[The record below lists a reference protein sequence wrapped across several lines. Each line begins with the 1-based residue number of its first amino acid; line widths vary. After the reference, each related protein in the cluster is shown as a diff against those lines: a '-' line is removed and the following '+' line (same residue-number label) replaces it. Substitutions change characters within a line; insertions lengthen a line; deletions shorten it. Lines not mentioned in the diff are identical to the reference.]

1 MYKKYFVGF
10 DPAVQPAVLHVPCF
24 MTKIMT
30 FETEYEKAE
39 RIRSERRKKLERL
52 L

>member
-1 MYKKYFVGF
+1 MYKNYFVGF
-10 DPAVQPAVLHVPCF
+10 DPATAPAVLHITWM
-24 MTKIMT
+24 MTKNMT